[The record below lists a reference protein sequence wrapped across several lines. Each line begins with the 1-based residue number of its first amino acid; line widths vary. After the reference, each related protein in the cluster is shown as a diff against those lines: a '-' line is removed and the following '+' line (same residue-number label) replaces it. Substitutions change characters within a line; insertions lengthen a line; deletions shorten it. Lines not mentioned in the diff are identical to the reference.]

1 GFDGAVNI
9 PALPDDGTWELKAP
23 SKSHD
28 ETTAALNA
36 WRAFASS
43 SQADFAANAGT
54 HLDATNIIDFYVF
67 MCVICAP
74 DCVQKNTQFLT
85 WDGIKWYFMPYD
97 LDTVFGLRWDGKEI
111 SYAPTLNLFDNG
123 LVMGANRT
131 FWNKVRTAWLTEM
144 NARYAELRT
153 AGVFSVDT
161 VYTLARDLMSR
172 YSEEMFAAE
181 YAKWPTVPSLNVTS
195 LDQILTWLDARL
207 NYLDT
212 FFSYNP

>member
-1 GFDGAVNI
+1 
-9 PALPDDGTWELKAP
+9 
-23 SKSHD
+23 
-28 ETTAALNA
+28 
-36 WRAFASS
+36 
-43 SQADFAANAGT
+43 
-54 HLDATNIIDFYVF
+54 

-85 WDGIKWYFMPYD
+85 WDGVKWYFMPYD

-131 FWNKVRTAWLTEM
+131 FWNKVRTTWLTEM
-144 NARYAELRT
+144 NARYAELRE

-161 VYTLARDLMSR
+161 VYTLARDLQSR
-172 YSEEMFAAE
+172 YSEEMFSAE
-181 YAKWPTVPSLNVTS
+181 YAKWPTVPSLTVTS

-207 NYLDT
+207 TYLDT
-212 FFSYNP
+212 FFSYNS